1 MLYTDGLVER
11 RGDSVDDGIAR
22 LMRAAARPETD
33 LDAYCDRLLQ
43 QVGPA
48 EPCDDITIVALRRH

>member
-1 MLYTDGLVER
+1 MG
-11 RGDSVDDGIAR
+11 
-22 LMRAAARPETD
+22 AAARPEPD

-48 EPCDDITIVALRRH
+48 QPPDDIAIVAPRLC